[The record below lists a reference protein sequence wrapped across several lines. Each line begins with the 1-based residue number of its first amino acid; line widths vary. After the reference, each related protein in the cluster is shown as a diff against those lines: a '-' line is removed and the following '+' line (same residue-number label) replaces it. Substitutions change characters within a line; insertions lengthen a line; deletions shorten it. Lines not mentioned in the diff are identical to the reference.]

1 MYHLRVFDYFSSAHF
16 LQGYQGK
23 CESLHG
29 HNWKVEAEVE
39 GEKLDNL
46 GMLLDFKILKEILSN
61 VLKKVDHCIL
71 NEIEEFKNSNPSAE
85 LIAKYIYKELKELLP
100 ADVDISAV
108 SVWETERS
116 QAIYTEK

>member
-1 MYHLRVFDYFSSAHF
+1 MYRLRVFDYFSSAHF

-46 GMLLDFKILKEILSN
+46 GMLLDFKILREILSG

-85 LIAKYIYKELKELLP
+85 LIAKYIYKELKQLLP
-100 ADVDISAV
+100 VSVDISAV